1 MSISPGKRLSI
12 QLADLDTIDRER
24 VGRHRA
30 CLDALARLD
39 GIEVLDAV
47 PQAGGA
53 ATALVRQF
61 RVLVPLAGVI
71 DVGAERSR
79 LVKQRDRLQQDLART
94 RAKLANAQ
102 FLANAPA
109 NIVEKEKGRA
119 ADLCNQIE
127 ALAAQLTQL

>member
-12 QLADLDTIDRER
+12 QLADLDAVDRER
-24 VGRHRA
+24 VERHRA
-30 CLDALARLD
+30 RLDALARLD

-47 PQAGGA
+47 PPAGGV

-79 LVKQRDRLQQDLART
+79 LAKQRDRLQQDLDKT

-102 FLANAPA
+102 FVANAPA
-109 NIVEKEKGRA
+109 SIVDKEKGRA
-119 ADLCNQIE
+119 ADLCIQIE
-127 ALAAQLTQL
+127 ALETQLAQL